1 MRFDNRMTKIP
12 TSTMLSIEKDTETII
27 KKLFIESR
35 PYSDIL
41 KRLLVIQTPDC
52 LDKEYD
58 VSQWSVKKLMDE
70 QSIPLV
76 PQITLS
82 DHEELKSYVVIQ
94 CNSIMKNDS
103 NPEFRDKLINI
114 HVLCNF
120 NSWMLTN
127 YRQRIFKIL
136 GYIDGIL
143 NGSRL
148 SGIGQLEFIG
158 CSRADATMDGWG
170 CFIAT
175 YMAVNGNDDQLS
187 ADTQK

>member
-70 QSIPLV
+70 QYIRLV
-76 PQITLS
+76 PRIEL
-82 DHEELKSYVVIQ
+82 DEHEELKSYIIID
-94 CNSIMKNDS
+94 CNGILPNKS
-103 NPEFRDKLINI
+103 NSEFRDRYINI
-114 HVLCNF
+114 YVFCNYDA
-120 NSWMLTN
+120 WMLTN

-143 NGSRL
+143 DKSRL
-148 SGIGQLEFIG
+148 SGIGELQFVG
-158 CSRADATMDGWG
+158 CAPAGPLYNWG
-170 CFIAT
+170 CFALS